1 MAQKRLRKD
10 AAERREAILAA
21 AEIAF
26 AEKGLDVPLEEI
38 CTAAGVGRATLYRN
52 FENRIALVH
61 AIMSNNLDK
70 LDRIVADTGDSPDG
84 LALFFREILDQQV
97 KTGGLV
103 YLISQNAQL
112 DKDLTRR
119 FLADLD
125 TLVARARAAGRIRQ
139 DIETDQ
145 VAILVRMMWGGI
157 EGLGFADRRRAAPAV
172 FALALQAMG
181 MDSGSVAVELDP

>member
-1 MAQKRLRKD
+1 MAEKRQRKD

-70 LDRIVADTGDSPDG
+70 LDSIVAASGDSPDA
-84 LALFFREILDQQV
+84 LAVFLAEILDQQV

-112 DKDLTRR
+112 DKELTGR
-119 FLADLD
+119 FLADLE
-125 TLVARARAAGRIRQ
+125 TLVARARSAGRIRP
-139 DIETDQ
+139 DITAAEIA
-145 VAILVRMMWGGI
+145 VLVRMMWGGI
-157 EGLGFADRRRAAPAV
+157 EGLGFADRRKTAPAV
-172 FALALQAMG
+172 FALALHAMS
-181 MDSGSVAVELDP
+181 MKPPSVGVELRA